1 MAVQRHVKWVVLGSL
16 VGLIAPLA
24 SGCDEQR
31 AATTAEFVT
40 RPEAFVFPQLAP
52 GQTSTRRVQVIN
64 EGTGDLILVEIGLSD
79 GSSAEEFTLMR
90 EQGGVPSPVTSNDRL
105 VLPPGES
112 LEFVVTYSPTDEEP
126 DDGAVVMATND
137 PNVPEASIAIIAGE
151 AAGAIDVNPGSVDF
165 GGIEV
170 GETGTETLRV
180 TNLGVADLA
189 ISQMEVNGRDGFGV
203 TYAGVAVEELG
214 ELVLG
219 PGEQIDLTASYTPAT
234 PGVAVGELV
243 ITSNA
248 INTPELA
255 VQLYANGAVPCINV
269 SPESVD
275 FGSGLLVDSRDGETL
290 NTRSVT
296 IESCGTVPLRVR
308 RIEFEDPRNAFAVFD
323 LPEPE
328 DGEPLFELPAW
339 VAGEEYPARVFQLGF
354 WPLEVGVYGARMLV
368 YSDATPAGEP
378 LVVDLFGRGV
388 DNTCPVPVP
397 TMVDYDVPPLD
408 IITLDG
414 SPSADPDGEVV
425 EWHWT
430 VVQRPDGSVSQP
442 LESITDLRRPADGGE
457 VDDPGTPRA
466 QFFVDL
472 AGEYVIELRVV
483 DALMQES
490 CDPPAAQVTIR
501 AVPEQDL
508 HVQLVWSTPDDPDET
523 NMSGTD
529 VDLHFRHE
537 RADGRWG
544 MQASGWDCY
553 FRNPSPDW
561 GVAGQVSDDPSLDID
576 DTNGAGPENV
586 NLSEPELGV
595 TYDVGV
601 VYFRAESTFGEV
613 DISVQEWPSYATV
626 RIFTRGVPIA
636 ELVGRELTETSQLW
650 HVARVTW
657 CEGGDCPRIELVDD
671 LLSVDEWNLP

>member
-1 MAVQRHVKWVVLGSL
+1 MAVEWRVQQMVLGSL
-16 VGLIAPLA
+16 VGLLAVLA
-24 SGCDEQR
+24 SGCDDQR
-31 AATTAEFVT
+31 AATTAEFVA
-40 RPEAFVFPQLAP
+40 RPEAFVFPRLAP
-52 GQTSTRRVQVIN
+52 GQQSTRRVQVTN

-79 GSSAEEFTLMR
+79 GSSAGEFTLTR
-90 EQGGVPSPVTSNDRL
+90 EQGGVTSPVTSNDRL

-112 LEFVVTYSPTDEEP
+112 LEFLVAYAPSDEEP
-126 DDGAVVMATND
+126 DSGAVVMATND
-137 PNVPEASIAIIAGE
+137 PNLPEASIAILAGE
-151 AAGAIDVNPGSVDF
+151 AAGEIDVNPGSIDF
-165 GGIEV
+165 GGVEV
-170 GETGTETLRV
+170 GETGSDTLRV

-189 ISQMEVNGRDGFGV
+189 ISRMEVSGRDGFAV
-203 TYAGVAVEELG
+203 TYEGVPVEDLA
-214 ELVLG
+214 ELVVG
-219 PGEQIDLTASYTPAT
+219 PGEQIDLTATYTPAS
-234 PGVAVGELV
+234 PGVADGELV

-248 INTPELA
+248 VNTPEL
-255 VQLYANGAVPCINV
+255 VIKLYANGAVPCINV

-275 FGSGLLVDSRDGETL
+275 FGSGLLVESRDGETL

-308 RIEFEDPRNAFAVFD
+308 RIEFEDPRDAFAVFD
-323 LPEPE
+323 LPEPV
-328 DGEPLFELPAW
+328 DGEPLFELPAA
-339 VAGEEYPARVFQLGF
+339 VAGEDFPARLFQLGF
-354 WPLEVGVYGARMLV
+354 WPLDVGVYGARMLV
-368 YSDATPAGEP
+368 YSDATPADEP

-397 TMVDYDVPPLD
+397 TTVDYEVPPLD
-408 IITLDG
+408 VITLDG

-425 EWHWT
+425 EWRWT

-442 LESITDLRRPADGGE
+442 LESIDDLRRPADGGQP
-457 VDDPGTPRA
+457 DDPRTPRA

-483 DALMQES
+483 DALDQES

-523 NMSGTD
+523 DTSGTD

-561 GVAGQVSDDPSLDID
+561 GVIGQVSDDPSLDID

-595 TYDVGV
+595 GYDVGV
-601 VYFRAESTFGEV
+601 VYFRAESTFGDPE
-613 DISVQEWPSYATV
+613 ISVQEWPSYATV

-650 HVARVTW
+650 HVARITW
-657 CEGGDCPRIELVDD
+657 CEGGDCPRVELVDEV
-671 LLSVDEWNLP
+671 LGVDEWNLP